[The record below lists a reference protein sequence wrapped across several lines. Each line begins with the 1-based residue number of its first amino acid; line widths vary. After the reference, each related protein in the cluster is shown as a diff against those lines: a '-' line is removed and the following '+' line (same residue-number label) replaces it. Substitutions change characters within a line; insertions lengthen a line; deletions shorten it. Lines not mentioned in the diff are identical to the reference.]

1 MKFSIATALAAF
13 ASIAFAQ
20 QGSPVGYAS
29 QNGGTT
35 GGKGGQTVTVTDL
48 AGLNAALGK
57 KTDTAAKI
65 IRIQGLIKGAAKVY
79 VGSNKSIIG
88 ADSSSGL
95 EGIGL
100 QIGKDA
106 KNVIIQN
113 LKISKVVAANGDA
126 IGIQSSTNVWV
137 DHVDLSADTT
147 HDKDYYDGL
156 FDVTHASD
164 FITISNSFIHDHF
177 KGSLVGHSD
186 SNAAEDTGKL
196 HITYANIQWK
206 NVGSRVPSVRF
217 GTAHV
222 INNVYD
228 DIFTS
233 GVNTRMGAQVLVEST
248 VFANTAKPIGSWDS
262 KTTGS
267 AVVKDVDLGG
277 APNAAARGTLQ
288 SVPYS
293 IAALG
298 AANVRGAVAGKVGNT
313 LKL

>member
-1 MKFSIATALAAF
+1 MKFTLATALAAF
-13 ASIAFAQ
+13 ASIAYAQ

-57 KTDTAAKI
+57 KTDTAAKV
-65 IRIQGLIKGAAKVY
+65 IRISGMIKGSAKVY

-88 ADSSSGL
+88 ADSGSGL

-100 QIGKDA
+100 QVGKA

-113 LKISKVVAANGDA
+113 LKISKVVASNGDA
-126 IGIQSSTNVWV
+126 IGIQESTNVWV
-137 DHVDLSADTT
+137 DHVDLSNDVT

-156 FDVTHASD
+156 LDISHASD
-164 FITISNSFIHDHF
+164 FVTVSNTYFHDHF

-186 SNAAEDTGKL
+186 SNGAEDTGKL
-196 HITYANIQWK
+196 HVTYANNYWK
-206 NVGSRVPSVRF
+206 NIGSRTPSFRF
-217 GTAHV
+217 GTGHV
-222 INNVYD
+222 INNVYEG
-228 DIFTS
+228 IFTS
-233 GVNTRMGAQVLVEST
+233 GIDTRMGAQMLVEST
-248 VFANTAKPIGSWDS
+248 SFTGTERPLGSFNS
-262 KTTGS
+262 KTTGY
-267 AVVKDVDLGG
+267 AVVKDVDFGG
-277 APNAAARGTLQ
+277 SPNSAPRGTLQ

-293 IAALG
+293 IAAVG
-298 AANVRGAVAGKVGNT
+298 AASARGAVVGKAGNT